1 LIHFIKRMGVS
12 LMNYKFEDLLE
23 REDGWVPRTDPLFDI
38 RFKILQ
44 DSGEIAGE
52 VKAHK
57 LLLSLVSPVFRK
69 VFFNSE
75 KSRAETCKEEG
86 LEKFEIKGSC
96 LVSFKY
102 FIRYLYS
109 GRAEDLRELDLDQL
123 FQLFLLADKFQVR
136 GMKKSVRSYIK
147 AANIDEYIDTFK
159 VLIKYDD
166 NYILENVCSD
176 VYRKCVKSI
185 RDKCT
190 LDNLRFSDYMEEIS
204 RDDPDIQNI
213 VLLRLRAEL
222 DAMDKKTATK
232 NDIKS
237 LKEEIE
243 VNEGKRSTEIQKL
256 KEKVTTATKNKTEI
270 QNEVNSLKRKL
281 EEIESKDAKKHCKM
295 TELKVLIEDTKKDVK
310 GIEDYVSSIGKRETQ
325 GHQKKSKCK
334 NCKFDDCKDG
344 QAIFELY
351 KGLKVCCICAH
362 KCPDASTKSITR
374 PIHLNA
380 GGTIC
385 ANQHTINWNLFGNTF
400 AVKYSHDTPYQDI
413 IVYNCK

>member
-1 LIHFIKRMGVS
+1 
-12 LMNYKFEDLLE
+12 
-23 REDGWVPRTDPLFDI
+23 
-38 RFKILQ
+38 
-44 DSGEIAGE
+44 
-52 VKAHK
+52 
-57 LLLSLVSPVFRK
+57 
-69 VFFNSE
+69 
-75 KSRAETCKEEG
+75 
-86 LEKFEIKGSC
+86 
-96 LVSFKY
+96 
-102 FIRYLYS
+102 
-109 GRAEDLRELDLDQL
+109 
-123 FQLFLLADKFQVR
+123 
-136 GMKKSVRSYIK
+136 MKKSVRSYIK
-147 AANIDEYIDTFK
+147 AANIDEYIDIFK

-334 NCKFDDCKDG
+334 NCKFHDCKDG